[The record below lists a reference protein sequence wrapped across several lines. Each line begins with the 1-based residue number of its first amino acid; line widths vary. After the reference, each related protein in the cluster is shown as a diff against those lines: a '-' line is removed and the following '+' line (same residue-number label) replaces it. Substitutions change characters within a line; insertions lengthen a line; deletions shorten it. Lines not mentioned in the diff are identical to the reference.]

1 MHKFSVAIYSAR
13 LVLHNV
19 INYKKIVDYCRYIC
33 KIKILFVRL
42 RTIFDMK
49 MEKDKSYTVKQEQL
63 ARFAKAL
70 GHPARIAIMQF
81 LAKQETCYFG
91 DIHEELP
98 IAKATV
104 SQHLKELKNAGLI
117 QGQIETPKVKYC
129 INKENWKLAQELFN
143 EFMVQCICKKKN
155 CC

>member
-1 MHKFSVAIYSAR
+1 MF
-13 LVLHNV
+13 VL
-19 INYKKIVDYCRYIC
+19 
-33 KIKILFVRL
+33 L
-42 RTIFDMK
+42 RTIFKEK
-49 MEKDKSYTVKQEQL
+49 MENDKNYTVKQEQL

-117 QGQIETPKVKYC
+117 QGEIETPKVKYC
-129 INKENWKLAQELFN
+129 INKENWKIAQELFG
-143 EFMVQCICKKKN
+143 EFVGQCICKKEN